1 MPHQERELAPRNPG
15 SAGLLL
21 YRRTP
26 DGLRVLI
33 AHPGGPYFA
42 QKDLG
47 AWTIPKGL
55 INPDEDPRDAA
66 LREFTEEVGWRPQ
79 CDASELIDL
88 GETKLRSGKRVT
100 AFALRTDEP
109 EADIMARFS
118 PGVFALEW
126 PPRSGQLQD
135 FPEVDLIAFVTPEEA
150 AERLNPAQAV
160 FIERLILLSAAGH
173 C

>member
-1 MPHQERELAPRNPG
+1 MPAAA
-15 SAGLLL
+15 SAGLLIF
-21 YRRTP
+21 RRSP

-42 QKDLG
+42 KRDLG

-55 INPDEDPRDAA
+55 IDLDEDPRDAA
-66 LREFTEEVGWRPQ
+66 LREFAEEVGWRPE

-109 EADIMARFS
+109 EADIMARFA

-126 PPRSGQLQD
+126 PPRSGQFQD
-135 FPEVDLIAFVTPEEA
+135 FPEVDRIAFVTPEEA
-150 AERLNPAQAV
+150 AQRLNSAQSL
-160 FIERLILLSAAGH
+160 FIERLLLSLAAGR
-173 C
+173 

>member
-1 MPHQERELAPRNPG
+1 VSAKARKLRKTAVSSPA

-21 YRRTP
+21 YRQAVA
-26 DGLRVLI
+26 GLRVLI

-42 QKDLG
+42 TKDLG

-55 INPDEDPRDAA
+55 INSGEVPRDAA
-66 LREFTEEVGWRPQ
+66 LREFAEELGWRPAGQ
-79 CDASELIDL
+79 PDELLEL

-100 AFALRTDEP
+100 AFALRTDES
-109 EADIMARFS
+109 ETEILARFA

-126 PPRSGQLQD
+126 PPRSGQYQD
-135 FPEVDLIAFVTPEEA
+135 FPEVDRIAFVTPDEA

-160 FIERLILLSAAGH
+160 FVDRLQTFLS
-173 C
+173 

>member
-1 MPHQERELAPRNPG
+1 MDTQRESPAPSPKLG

-21 YRRTP
+21 YRQA
-26 DGLRVLI
+26 DAGLRVLI

-42 QKDLG
+42 KKDLG

-55 INPDEDPRDAA
+55 INPGEDARDAA
-66 LREFTEEVGWRPQ
+66 LREFAEEVGWLPAARR
-79 CDASELIDL
+79 DELLEL

-100 AFALRTDEP
+100 AFALLTDEP
-109 EADIMARFS
+109 EAEILARFT

-135 FPEVDLIAFVTPEEA
+135 FPEVDRIAFATPDEA

-160 FIERLILLSAAGH
+160 FVERLRDHASL
-173 C
+173 

>member
-1 MPHQERELAPRNPG
+1 MVQQHDLATRNPG

-42 QKDLG
+42 KKDLG

-55 INPDEDPRDAA
+55 INPGEEASEAA
-66 LREFTEEVGWRPQ
+66 LREFAEEVGWPPPAQ
-79 CDASELIDL
+79 PDELLEL
-88 GETKLRSGKRVT
+88 GETKLRSGKRIT
-100 AFALRTDEP
+100 AFALRTDEA
-109 EADIMARFS
+109 EADILARFA
-118 PGVFALEW
+118 PGVFVLEW
-126 PPRSGQLQD
+126 PPRSGQRQD
-135 FPEVDLIAFVTPEEA
+135 FPEVDRIAFFTLDEA

-160 FIERLILLSAAGH
+160 FLERLAALAKREE
-173 C
+173 